1 MDVYEAAKRMVC
13 NIIAVALSMTVASV
27 EAILPSTPQWLERV
41 DQLAAQMQTIAHPEQ
56 KTTMQRRRQNTN
68 VVVEEEYVVPT
79 EQLLLAYNQLWQ
91 FVHDLRSEGLSL
103 DEPFCE
109 RIEKEWSVTTLLTYM
124 RNADGALQEHAQK
137 AMDSA
142 AGYLSGG
149 TETSS
154 DLADDTKLENRSTSA
169 TEAPFRPLLAKDR

>member
-1 MDVYEAAKRMVC
+1 MDVYDAAKRMVC

-56 KTTMQRRRQNTN
+56 KTTMRRHSQNSN
-68 VVVEEEYVVPT
+68 ADGEEEFVVNT
-79 EQLLLAYNQLWQ
+79 DQLLLAYNQLWQ

-124 RNADGALQEHAQK
+124 RKRRWIRLRSILAQ
-137 AMDSA
+137 AQ
-142 AGYLSGG
+142 
-149 TETSS
+149 
-154 DLADDTKLENRSTSA
+154 
-169 TEAPFRPLLAKDR
+169 RPILNLRTPRN

>member
-1 MDVYEAAKRMVC
+1 MDVYDAAKRMVC

-27 EAILPSTPQWLERV
+27 EAMLPSTPQWLERV

-56 KTTMQRRRQNTN
+56 KTTMRRRRQDDVPET
-68 VVVEEEYVVPT
+68 EEEFVVNT
-79 EQLLLAYNQLWQ
+79 DQLLLAYNQLWQ

-124 RNADGALQEHAQK
+124 RNADGALQDHAQK

-142 AGYLSGG
+142 AGYLSTG
-149 TETSS
+149 TTSDSVLANDPNLETQ
-154 DLADDTKLENRSTSA
+154 KTSVV
-169 TEAPFRPLLAKDR
+169 

>member
-1 MDVYEAAKRMVC
+1 
-13 NIIAVALSMTVASV
+13 MTVASV
-27 EAILPSTPQWLERV
+27 EAMLPSTPQWLERV

-56 KTTMQRRRQNTN
+56 KTTMRRRRQDDVPET
-68 VVVEEEYVVPT
+68 EEEFVVNT
-79 EQLLLAYNQLWQ
+79 DQLLLAYNQLWQ

-124 RNADGALQEHAQK
+124 RNADGALQDHAQK

-142 AGYLSGG
+142 AGYLSTG
-149 TETSS
+149 TTSDSVLANDPNLETQ
-154 DLADDTKLENRSTSA
+154 KTSVV
-169 TEAPFRPLLAKDR
+169 

>member
-1 MDVYEAAKRMVC
+1 MDVYDAAKRMVC

-27 EAILPSTPQWLERV
+27 EAMLPSTPQWLERV

-56 KTTMQRRRQNTN
+56 KTTMRRRRQDDVSET
-68 VVVEEEYVVPT
+68 EEEFVVNT
-79 EQLLLAYNQLWQ
+79 DQLLLAYNQLWQ

-124 RNADGALQEHAQK
+124 RNADGALQDHAQK

-142 AGYLSGG
+142 AGYLSTG
-149 TETSS
+149 TTSDS
-154 DLADDTKLENRSTSA
+154 VLANDPKLETQKTSVV
-169 TEAPFRPLLAKDR
+169 

>member
-1 MDVYEAAKRMVC
+1 MDVYDAAKRMVC

-41 DQLAAQMQTIAHPEQ
+41 DQLAAQMKTIAQPEQ
-56 KTTMQRRRQNTN
+56 KTTMRRRSQNTN
-68 VVVEEEYVVPT
+68 TNDDEEFVVNT
-79 EQLLLAYNQLWQ
+79 DQLLLAYNQLWQ

-109 RIEKEWSVTTLLTYM
+109 RIEKEWSVSTLLTYM
-124 RNADGALQEHAQK
+124 RNADGALQDHAQK

-142 AGYLSGG
+142 AGYLGAGS
-149 TETSS
+149 ETGS
-154 DLADDTKLENRSTSA
+154 DSVDERNLETKSTSTA
-169 TEAPFRPLLAKDR
+169 

>member
-56 KTTMQRRRQNTN
+56 KTTMRRRPQNTN
-68 VVVEEEYVVPT
+68 SDDDEEFVVNT
-79 EQLLLAYNQLWQ
+79 DQLLLAYNRLWQ

-124 RNADGALQEHAQK
+124 RNADGAIQDHAQK

-142 AGYLSGG
+142 AGYLGAD
-149 TETSS
+149 TETGS
-154 DLADDTKLENRSTSA
+154 DSVDDGIMKNKSTSTA
-169 TEAPFRPLLAKDR
+169 

>member
-1 MDVYEAAKRMVC
+1 MDVYDTAKRMVC

-27 EAILPSTPQWLERV
+27 EAMLPSSPQWLERV
-41 DQLAAQMQTIAHPEQ
+41 DQLAAQMRTIAHPDQ
-56 KTTMQRRRQNTN
+56 KTTMRRRRQDVDANG
-68 VVVEEEYVVPT
+68 EEEFVVNT
-79 EQLLLAYNQLWQ
+79 DQLLLAYNQLWQ

-124 RNADGALQEHAQK
+124 RNADGALQDHAQT

-142 AGYLSGG
+142 AGYLSANS
-149 TETSS
+149 ENNSESIDNVSAERQSS
-154 DLADDTKLENRSTSA
+154 PAA
-169 TEAPFRPLLAKDR
+169 